1 MNMFYLCKNNT
12 KEDSME
18 KSIIVCWNNDNNLW
32 INDEFV
38 CDNTTYKI
46 KKYTTQKDFLKIK
59 NKDFNKSA
67 GIVILC
73 ELDWDYEH
81 ERITNPEKYAGIS
94 FAQQHIR
101 RKLGIKLPI
110 IFVSIYSQDHIIE
123 KISVADII
131 MTPALQHKFI
141 QFPCKPD
148 AIISAFNDMRN
159 LSNDELAYTQMIYC
173 DTIGLLH
180 KIKHETEGY
189 KEDGR
194 SRKQLKTLI
203 ENEFDN
209 NPSLIKEL
217 NQTNNLSAFCEKLLS
232 LKNVSSN
239 AENNIDDLTCNKE
252 EDIIH
257 ILYFDDN
264 SNDPYVK
271 NFCDYIEESCRK
283 FEDTRRYFCFAKPH
297 LVNEIDS
304 FNRSMNGRYGKMK
317 KLEII
322 LDQEIRNEKNEL
334 VTLGSNIAKT
344 IINKKKAQHI
354 DIVTNQTRS
363 VYDQI
368 RIPGIRRVLN
378 KKEVFGSKES
388 IKTFLYGVKEVIDNQ
403 AFEYN
408 ERDYQ
413 YITAFNIMYD
423 NIKNREDYAD
433 IEANIKTGVSD
444 MIKYFLLQWYDLFDK
459 DEKDKVFKYY
469 NEVCRDRMRP
479 YIKNNIGL
487 GGDNNFTSA
496 IIDTNHSINQ
506 SDVDSFITRLK
517 LRRFFFYLIKFI
529 KYYKIKEN
537 FDEYHNDNKNGRY
550 NVEDLACR
558 AINDQ
563 YKQHGSE
570 TKLNQSKTMSV
581 TLHCSKNDKN
591 MTEEEVAFV
600 NAVDNLGKK
609 AFEFYIDDDPEQAEK
624 KIKKLKLDY

>member
-1 MNMFYLCKNNT
+1 
-12 KEDSME
+12 ME
-18 KSIIVCWNNDNNLW
+18 KNIIVCWNNDNNLW

-59 NKDFNKSA
+59 NKDFNKAA

-73 ELDWDYEH
+73 ELNWDYEH
-81 ERITNPEKYAGIS
+81 ENITNPDKFYGIS
-94 FAQQHIR
+94 FAQQHLR
-101 RKLGIKLPI
+101 RKLSVKLPI
-110 IFVSIYSQDHIIE
+110 IFVSKYNRD
-123 KISVADII
+123 KILDKIPVADII

-141 QFPCKPD
+141 QFPCRPD
-148 AIISAFNDMRN
+148 EIIYTFSDMRN

-189 KEDGR
+189 KDDGR

-283 FEDTRRYFCFAKPH
+283 FKDTRRYFCFSQPH
-297 LVNEIDS
+297 LVNDINS
-304 FNRSMNGRYGKMK
+304 FNKSMTGRYGKMN

-322 LDQEIRNEKNEL
+322 LDQEIRNDKNEL

-433 IEANIKTGVSD
+433 IEANIKTEVSD
-444 MIKYFLLQWYDLFDK
+444 MIQYFLLQCNDIFYDKNNVFNDYDL
-459 DEKDKVFKYY
+459 
-469 NEVCRDRMRP
+469 VCRDRMRP

-496 IIDTNHSINQ
+496 IIDPKHIINQ
-506 SDVDSFITRLK
+506 SDVDNFITRLK
-517 LRRFFFYLIKFI
+517 LRRFFFYLTKFI
-529 KYYKIKEN
+529 KYYKIKED
-537 FDEYHNDNKNGRY
+537 FDENHNDNQNGKY
-550 NVEDLACR
+550 IVEDLACR

-563 YKQHGSE
+563 YKQQKGE
-570 TKLNQSKTMSV
+570 KKLIQSKTMSV

-600 NAVDNLGKK
+600 NAVDHLGKK

-624 KIKKLKLDY
+624 KIKKLRLDY